1 MMAVMLAAGTG
12 RRLGLANGRPK
23 ALLRFGEE
31 SLLARHLRL
40 LAHCGIERVDICVGY
55 RAGAIRAELARLGAM
70 NRVTTHDNPD
80 YARGPIV
87 SLWVLREVLRGG
99 ETVIFLD
106 ADVLYDYRMLERLVG
121 ADAEGCY
128 LMDRALDPG
137 ADPVKLCLCDGRLVD
152 IHKVPKRAHDTV
164 GEWIG
169 LARFAP
175 WLADAVATAVE
186 RRVAA
191 GALDDIYEEAFRDVL
206 FTSVPGT
213 FTVVD
218 VSDLPWIEI
227 DFPEDLRKAREEV
240 FPRLV
245 EAAS

>member
-1 MMAVMLAAGTG
+1 MLAAGTG
-12 RRLGLANGRPK
+12 RRLGLADGRPK
-23 ALLRFGEE
+23 SLLRFGDE

-55 RAGAIRAELARLGAM
+55 RAEAIRAELARLGATDQ
-70 NRVTTHDNPD
+70 VTTHDNPD
-80 YARGPIV
+80 YRRGPIV
-87 SLWVLREVLRGG
+87 SLWALREVLRAG

-128 LMDRALDPG
+128 LMDHALDPG
-137 ADPVKLCLCDGRLVD
+137 EDPVRLCLRDGRLVD
-152 IHKVPKRAHDTV
+152 IHKVPERAHDTT
-164 GEWIG
+164 GEWTG

-175 WLADAVATAVE
+175 GLADAIATAAE

-191 GALDDIYEEAFRDVL
+191 GAVNDIYEQAFRDVL
-206 FTSVPGT
+206 FTSAPGR

-227 DFPEDLRKAREEV
+227 DYPEDLRKAREEV

-245 EAAS
+245 EAESRS

>member
-1 MMAVMLAAGTG
+1 MLAAGTG
-12 RRLGLANGRPK
+12 RRLGLADGQPK
-23 ALLRFGEE
+23 SLLRFGDET
-31 SLLARHLRL
+31 LLARHLRL

-55 RAGAIRAELARLGAM
+55 RAESIVAELARLGVTD
-70 NRVTTHDNPD
+70 RVTTHDNPD
-80 YARGPIV
+80 YTRGPIV
-87 SLWVLREVLRGG
+87 SLWALREVLRAG

-137 ADPVKLCLCDGRLVD
+137 EDPVRLCLRDGRLVD
-152 IHKVPKRAHDTV
+152 IHKVPERAHDMA

-175 WLADAVATAVE
+175 GLADAIATAAE

-191 GALDDIYEEAFRDVL
+191 GAVNDIYEEAFRDVL
-206 FTSVPGT
+206 FTSAPGR

-245 EAAS
+245 EAESRS